1 MKAKLVL
8 LIAMAGMFTFSS
20 CKKCYTC
27 QGNNSVYT
35 EEICKPS
42 NMNQKGWRDYVK
54 NYEDNFD
61 AKCK

>member
-1 MKAKLVL
+1 MKTKLVL
-8 LIAMAGMFTFSS
+8 LIATAGTLTFSS
-20 CKKCYTC
+20 CKKYYTC

-42 NMNQKGWRDYVK
+42 NMNQKGWNEYVK
-54 NYEDNFD
+54 DYEDNYN